1 MSPKTLPNTL
11 ASSPASS
18 TILPTILSKNA
29 AFFKRFYTF
38 TLSGGPPAEGGRAT
52 RRSVNPINLGVVD
65 GEAAGHARAWI
76 SRQVG

>member
-29 AFFKRFYTF
+29 AFLRDFYTF

-52 RRSVNPINLGVVD
+52 RRSPYPRNLGDEEVREEVR
-65 GEAAGHARAWI
+65 EAEAMNLC
-76 SRQVG
+76 